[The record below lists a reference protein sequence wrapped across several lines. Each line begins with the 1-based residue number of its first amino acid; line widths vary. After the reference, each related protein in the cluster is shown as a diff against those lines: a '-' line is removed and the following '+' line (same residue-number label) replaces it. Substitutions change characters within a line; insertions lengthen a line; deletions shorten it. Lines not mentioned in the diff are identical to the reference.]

1 MNRIQAQPSRL
12 RLSRMPDLCHVANT
26 VALEV
31 HDIDVVRLCGF
42 PVGGR
47 GPLQPVWVP
56 ANTAYAMT
64 LLCSSSAANDFSS

>member
-1 MNRIQAQPSRL
+1 
-12 RLSRMPDLCHVANT
+12 MPDLRHVANT

-42 PVGGR
+42 PVGGTA
-47 GPLQPVWVP
+47 LQPVWAP